1 MVRPSLAAASASA
14 IASRS
19 GARQLLVTAMLGYTV
34 GTLPSAD
41 AVTRLATGGQ
51 GDLRSMG
58 TGNPGAANALVALGK
73 GWGYGIMAA
82 DIVKGASAC
91 LLGRRL
97 AGDSGAHLGGT
108 AAVVGHCYPLWNGFR
123 GGKGVAVSVGQCLAT
138 FPVYVPIDLAVAGLT
153 VAGRWRSR
161 TFVTTAV
168 ASTAWVVVAWLW
180 WRRGWRNGWGPRPS
194 GALPAS
200 AATTTAVILSRFARH
215 RTGRGGVP
223 AQPRRF

>member
-1 MVRPSLAAASASA
+1 MVRCSLGSGSAAASGSGRLLLSA
-14 IASRS
+14 
-19 GARQLLVTAMLGYTV
+19 LLGYAV

-41 AVTRLATGGQ
+41 AATRLATGGR

-58 TGNPGAANALVALGK
+58 TGNPGAANALGVLGK
-73 GWGYGIMAA
+73 RWGYAILAA
-82 DIVKGASAC
+82 DTTKGAAAC

-97 AGDSGAHLGGT
+97 AGDTGAHVGGT

-161 TFVTTAV
+161 TFATTAV
-168 ASTAWVVVAWLW
+168 ASAAWVGAASLW
-180 WRRGWRNGWGPRPS
+180 WRRGWPNGWGPRPS
-194 GALPAS
+194 GALPA
-200 AATTTAVILSRFARH
+200 AAAATTAVILSRFAKH

-223 AQPRRF
+223 ARPRRSR